1 MNIYKT
7 VIFSLLA
14 LFIVSCSKTETIK
27 RPYNEVIKFSVA
39 GYGSLD
45 SVNAAISG
53 DEIQVYWNSDNP
65 LPIQIKPTIRVSEGA
80 TISPASGTEVE
91 FSENTTYTVTAE
103 DGTVRNYTIKP
114 IVQQPIPI
122 LNSTNAINTSTSVL
136 RWGTVRDFKLFGE
149 YFLAT
154 DLSKVKV
161 YGQRVKDG
169 LEFDIPFDPE
179 TATSTS
185 LDVKLPRL
193 TAQQDTGWHKI
204 WLKVGDLTSGH
215 VDVYIRQPPTSL
227 LTHGMHLEQIG
238 QNVKLG
244 QELTLNYALSDDF
257 DGAVVRYFQNN
268 FGATIGLN
276 IQAVP
281 RANGTVGVANISISN
296 FTLADNKITF
306 VLPTTATNAIGG
318 YISSVTFLPKAPMV
332 NRPTYTDNYS
342 YQITPNKNTIIVAN

>member
-7 VIFSLLA
+7 VIFYLLA
-14 LFIVSCSKTETIK
+14 VFIVSCSKTEYETIK
-27 RPYNEVIKFSVA
+27 RPYNEIIKFSVA

-103 DGTVRNYTIKP
+103 DGIVRNYTIKP

-257 DGAVVRYFQNN
+257 DGAVARYFKNN
-268 FGATIGLN
+268 LGQMYIH
-276 IQAVP
+276 IQIP
-281 RANGTVGVANISISN
+281 RANGTEASVGVTITNYTI
-296 FTLADNKITF
+296 TDDKITF
-306 VLPTTATNAIGG
+306 KIPETETRLLGG
-318 YISSVTFLPKAPMV
+318 YIVYFMF
-332 NRPTYTDNYS
+332 RPTAPLVNNPNYMDNFTYS
-342 YQITPNKNTIIVAN
+342 LSPNKNTILVAN